1 MGVLKERKLTLYG
14 SSMMFSEVKE
24 RQRQEPIHSRCNTF
38 AINEFKPSLNADVR
52 SEPVIFMKMF
62 CEFDGLCID

>member
-24 RQRQEPIHSRCNTF
+24 RQRQEPIHSRHNTW
-38 AINEFKPSLNADVR
+38 ADVR
-52 SEPVIFMKMF
+52 SEHVIFMKMF